1 MNNKGRIIRTVC
13 FPMYLQNII
22 DKLSEQRKLSETLSS
37 LLWEIYG
44 DDDVDEEQAIINSMK
59 IEADRLMTEIKKKE
73 QEVNSKMGNSRL
85 KKMLNYVESW
95 LAEYNSSFQIVKKAL
110 KDGRYMIAG
119 NKDKVALAKAAAKQ
133 FGDEEKFVSLYKAV
147 LLEKGQL
154 IQYIKNPQDIPKE
167 WNGYNTYNNNNNIY
181 YLINYYYMEN
191 GIVQEVKL

>member
-1 MNNKGRIIRTVC
+1 
-13 FPMYLQNII
+13 MYLQNII